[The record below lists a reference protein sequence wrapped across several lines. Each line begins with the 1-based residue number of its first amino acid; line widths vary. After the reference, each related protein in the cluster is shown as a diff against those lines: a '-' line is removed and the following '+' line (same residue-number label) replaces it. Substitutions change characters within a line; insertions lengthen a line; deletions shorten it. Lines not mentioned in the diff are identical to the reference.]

1 MKRMPGV
8 AALGLATALMAGAAS
23 AQQSQTLLGAT
34 ARQLTVATIE
44 PKDHAAL
51 KVTSTSFTAGGEIP
65 KANSAYG
72 ANKSPQLSWTGAPK
86 GVATFLVILEDPDV
100 GVEKPFTHWIIG
112 NLPPTTTSLP
122 EGLTA
127 SPPGAFQ
134 TGVRGNSYFGP
145 RPPSGV
151 HHYTFQVFALDA
163 KLNLKDGAKLPE
175 VQGAMTE
182 HVLAS
187 GALQGTYAGPAKPQ

>member
-1 MKRMPGV
+1 MKMTPRIALLACG
-8 AALGLATALMAGAAS
+8 AALGAGAAF
-23 AQQSQTLLGAT
+23 AQQPLMGAT
-34 ARQLTVATIE
+34 AKQLTVALIK
-44 PKDHAAL
+44 PKDDTLL
-51 KVTSTSFTAGGEIP
+51 KVSSTSFKANGDIP

-72 ANKSPQLSWTGAPK
+72 DNKSPQLTWTGAPK
-86 GVATFLVILEDPDV
+86 GAATFLVILEDPDV
-100 GVEKPFTHWIIG
+100 GAEKPFTHWIIG

-151 HHYTFQVFALDA
+151 HHYTFQVFALDT
-163 KLNLKDGAKLPE
+163 KLNLKDGATLAE

-187 GALQGTYAGPAKPQ
+187 GAVQATYAGPVKAPQ